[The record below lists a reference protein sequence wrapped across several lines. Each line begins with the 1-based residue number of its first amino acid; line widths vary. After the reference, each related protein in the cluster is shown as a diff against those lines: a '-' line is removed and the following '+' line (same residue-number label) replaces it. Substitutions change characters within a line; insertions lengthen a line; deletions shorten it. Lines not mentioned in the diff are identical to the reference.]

1 MNGHFDSK
9 ISGDALGRWYGTAKI
24 AATAASVDRYEL
36 DWLLG
41 ELLSLDRLALRL
53 ESFAEVLSSSVSL
66 EELDSLWTKRLIDRI
81 PVQYLVGH
89 VHWRSFKLRVS
100 PSVLIPRPE
109 TELLIDL
116 VAKIETPPGVW
127 VDLGTGSGAIA
138 LGLAQALPKAEIH
151 ALDISA
157 AALEIARENAEQ
169 LGFASRIQFH
179 QGSWCEPIAHL
190 QGQVSGFISNPPY
203 IPRQIVTTLAP
214 EVANHE
220 PHLAL
225 DGGVDG
231 LDDIQH
237 LIDQGSRYL
246 RSGGC
251 WAVEFMAG
259 QGEEI
264 TKRLE
269 NQGDYRDIRIEY
281 DLSGWDR
288 FAIAIR
294 N

>member
-1 MNGHFDSK
+1 VNGRFDSK

-24 AATAASVDRYEL
+24 AATAAAVDRYEL
-36 DWLLG
+36 DWFLG
-41 ELLSLDRLALRL
+41 ELLDIDRLTLRL
-53 ESFAEVLSSSVSL
+53 KSFPKVLPSAVSL
-66 EELDSLWTKRLIDRI
+66 AELETLWTKRLVDRI

-89 VHWRSFKLRVS
+89 VHWRSFKLKVS
-100 PSVLIPRPE
+100 PAVLIPRPE

-116 VAKIETPPGVW
+116 VTKTETPPGVW

-138 LGLAQALPKAEIH
+138 LGLAQALPDAKIH
-151 ALDISA
+151 ATDISS
-157 AALEIARENAEQ
+157 AALEIARENAGQ
-169 LGFASRIQFH
+169 LGFAHRIQFH

-246 RSGGC
+246 HSGGC

-269 NQGDYRDIRIEY
+269 SQGDYRDIRIAY

-288 FAIAIR
+288 FAIAR
-294 N
+294 RK